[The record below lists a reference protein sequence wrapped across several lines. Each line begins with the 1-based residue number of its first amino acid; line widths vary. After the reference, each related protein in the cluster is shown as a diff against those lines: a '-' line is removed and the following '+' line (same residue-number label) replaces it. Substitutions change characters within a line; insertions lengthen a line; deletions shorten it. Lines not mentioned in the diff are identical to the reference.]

1 MNIVL
6 DFFKNYSSFI
16 IIALILLVIILL
28 ISIMVLFRELNS
40 LEKRYNKILR
50 GTDSKNLEALLLNY
64 LDKTEKVESKNA
76 EVLAKYDQL
85 NEKLMR
91 CLQKNS
97 IIRYKAFED
106 VGSDLSYSIALLD
119 ENNDGLILTGL
130 YGRNES
136 ITYAKPVDKGISRY
150 DLSEEEQQVLSDAM
164 NKDKKVSIK

>member
-1 MNIVL
+1 MNIVF
-6 DFFKNYSSFI
+6 DFLKNYSGYI

-28 ISIMVLFRELNS
+28 ILTMVLFKGLNS
-40 LEKRYNKILR
+40 LEKRYKKILR
-50 GTDSKNLEALLLNY
+50 GTEPKNLEDLLQKY
-64 LDKTEKVESKNA
+64 LDKTEKVEDENA
-76 EVLAKYDQL
+76 KVLAKYDEI

-119 ENNDGLILTGL
+119 DNNDGLILTGL

-150 DLSEEEQQVLSDAM
+150 DLSEEEQQVLTDAM
-164 NKDKKVSIK
+164 NKGNKAV